1 MKRFAPG
8 MVFELVKGLIDQFFT
23 LELVEAIET
32 FQARNLPGQSDGIVG
47 PITLSRIAELHS

>member
-1 MKRFAPG
+1 ML
-8 MVFELVKGLIDQFFT
+8 FELVKGIIDQFFT